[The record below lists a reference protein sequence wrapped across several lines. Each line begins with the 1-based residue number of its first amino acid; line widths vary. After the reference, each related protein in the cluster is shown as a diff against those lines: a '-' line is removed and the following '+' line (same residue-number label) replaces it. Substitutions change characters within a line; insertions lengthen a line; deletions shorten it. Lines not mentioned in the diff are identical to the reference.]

1 MSDREVV
8 LTGFGI
14 VSPIGIGKDACYES
28 LHRGH
33 SGVAPI
39 QSFDASTSRCSIAA
53 EIRDFEPKQ
62 YVRPRKSLKV
72 MSRDIQIAF
81 AASEMAIS
89 DAGLSP
95 EAGEPERKGVIF
107 GTDLIYTDAES
118 VNSAYHSCM
127 ENNQFDFSLWGTR
140 ALENLYP
147 LWLLKYLPNMSA
159 CHIGI
164 AQDARGANNSIT
176 VGDTSSLIAITEAAH
191 AIERGTLDIAITGGT
206 SSQMNPTV
214 YDFRGRGR
222 FSQHQGDPVEACRP
236 FDRDRDGTVHGEG
249 AAAFILESRSHAE
262 KRGADIIATV
272 AGTASCF
279 EPSKSKPIQEGSRL
293 TGSAIR
299 HSIERAIRDAG
310 VAIEEIDHVNAHGI
324 ALPHEDHLEATAIH
338 SVLGDTP
345 VIAPKS
351 YFGNIGGGGGAVEM
365 AISLL
370 AFQEGILPISLN
382 YENPDP
388 KCPVNV
394 VRHEPRKVESRGAV
408 LLNQGRDGQAVAL
421 VLMAE

>member
-81 AASEMAIS
+81 AASEMAIT

-127 ENNQFDFSLWGTR
+127 ENNQS
-140 ALENLYP
+140 
-147 LWLLKYLPNMSA
+147 M
-159 CHIGI
+159 
-164 AQDARGANNSIT
+164 
-176 VGDTSSLIAITEAAH
+176 
-191 AIERGTLDIAITGGT
+191 
-206 SSQMNPTV
+206 
-214 YDFRGRGR
+214 
-222 FSQHQGDPVEACRP
+222 
-236 FDRDRDGTVHGEG
+236 
-249 AAAFILESRSHAE
+249 
-262 KRGADIIATV
+262 V
-272 AGTASCF
+272 ASWC
-279 EPSKSKPIQEGSRL
+279 
-293 TGSAIR
+293 
-299 HSIERAIRDAG
+299 
-310 VAIEEIDHVNAHGI
+310 
-324 ALPHEDHLEATAIH
+324 
-338 SVLGDTP
+338 
-345 VIAPKS
+345 
-351 YFGNIGGGGGAVEM
+351 
-365 AISLL
+365 
-370 AFQEGILPISLN
+370 
-382 YENPDP
+382 
-388 KCPVNV
+388 C
-394 VRHEPRKVESRGAV
+394 
-408 LLNQGRDGQAVAL
+408 
-421 VLMAE
+421 

>member
-28 LHRGH
+28 LHNQQ
-33 SGVAPI
+33 SGAAPV
-39 QSFDASTSRCSIAA
+39 QAFDGSTSRCAIAA
-53 EIRDFEPKQ
+53 EVCGFEPKQ

-72 MSRDIQIAF
+72 MSRDIQLAF
-81 AASEMAIS
+81 AAAEMAVEDS
-89 DAGLSP
+89 GLSP
-95 EAGEPERKGVIF
+95 EKGEPERKGVIF
-107 GTDLIYTDAES
+107 GTDLIYTDTEAVS
-118 VNSAYHSCM
+118 DAYLSCI
-127 ENNQFDFSLWGTR
+127 ENKDFDFSLWGTN
-140 ALENLYP
+140 ALENMYP

-176 VGDTSSLIAITEAAH
+176 VGDTSSLQALSEAAH
-191 AIERGTLDIAITGGT
+191 AIERDLLDIAITGGT
-206 SSQMNPTV
+206 SSQLNPTV

-222 FSQHQGDPVEACRP
+222 FTQSKGDPAKACRP
-236 FDRDRDGTVHGEG
+236 FDRDRDGTIHGEG
-249 AAAFILESRSHAE
+249 SAAFILESRSHAE
-262 KRGADIIATV
+262 KRGANILATI
-272 AGTASCF
+272 AGTCSRF
-279 EPSKSKPIQEGSRL
+279 ECKKDGVSPSGK
-293 TGSAIR
+293 AIR
-299 HSIERAIRDAG
+299 NSIEGAMREAG
-310 VAIEEIDHVNAHGI
+310 VEKKQIDHVNAHGI
-324 ALPHEDHLEATAIH
+324 ALPQEDRIEATAIH

-370 AFQEGILPISLN
+370 AFQEKMLPISLN
-382 YENPDP
+382 YDNPDP
-388 KCPVNV
+388 ACPVNV
-394 VRHEPRKVESRGAV
+394 VHGEPRKIEKKGAV
-408 LLNQGRDGQAVAL
+408 LLNQGRDGQAVAV